1 METAYTVYIR
11 GCVKTFMSYV
21 AGYPYVKCTK
31 YTRNS
36 MWSGFGAL
44 VVIKGDLSATPFK
57 LFWRQKCASDSIQ
70 PRDTPADLE
79 ETLNPIKAA
88 SCRSGG
94 TPTVEEGGV
103 FTGKTTGHK
112 SRYVRRR

>member
-11 GCVKTFMSYV
+11 GCVKTFMSYG

-44 VVIKGDLSATPFK
+44 VLIKGDLSVTPLNYFEDK
-57 LFWRQKCASDSIQ
+57 SVLPIPSS
-70 PRDTPADLE
+70 P
-79 ETLNPIKAA
+79 ETLRQIW
-88 SCRSGG
+88 
-94 TPTVEEGGV
+94 
-103 FTGKTTGHK
+103 
-112 SRYVRRR
+112 RRR